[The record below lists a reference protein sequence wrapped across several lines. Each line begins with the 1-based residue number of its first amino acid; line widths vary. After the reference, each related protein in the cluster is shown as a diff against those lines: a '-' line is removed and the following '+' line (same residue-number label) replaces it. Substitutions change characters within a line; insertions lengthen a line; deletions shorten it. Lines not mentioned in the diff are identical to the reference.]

1 VTRRAAGLASALL
14 AFVSVVAAMAAV
26 AAAPARAIAA
36 MTPTVAVMPFKD
48 LSGQDAKRAGSIGEA
63 IRETVTSDLK
73 EVPGLRVIERGNID
87 KVLAEQNLQAA
98 RADLDPSS
106 TVKIGK
112 LLGATLIV
120 AGAYQKA
127 ASQVRLTA
135 RFVKVETGEIVGTAK
150 VDGAASDFL
159 LLQDRVTTEL
169 LKSAGIEQKH
179 VQKFAARPR
188 PKLKSIKTVELYG
201 DAVVEQDDTKKQEL
215 LKLALN
221 EDSSFVYASRDLDAL
236 EKRLKALEARA
247 QREQLKK
254 VDELRAAWAKEN
266 DEAKRGDLQAQIFMQ
281 LLSTRMWLTLLVE
294 AKRVLESGVK
304 TKSSHGTGTTLDELA
319 LFYKVQAESMLKQ
332 HDAALRDGEL
342 FIAKHPQSIYF
353 TGVKAQLESAIRQKR
368 EMEDGKGKVDDEL
381 KRLDSRERWNLCNVA
396 HVYSRHHQ
404 WREAERLFRACI
416 AVGTAQK
423 WSWTELLHA
432 DIELGN
438 WAQAK
443 KDFAEI
449 EKSGDKDVVQAAKGY
464 LFQVPA
470 DG

>member
-1 VTRRAAGLASALL
+1 MIRAALVG
-14 AFVSVVAAMAAV
+14 VAV
-26 AAAPARAIAA
+26 AVAFAGFTAAPARAGT
-36 MTPTVAVMPFKD
+36 TPTVAVMPFKD

-127 ASQVRLTA
+127 SAQVRLTA

-150 VDGAASDFL
+150 VDGASSDFL
-159 LLQDRVTTEL
+159 TLQDRVTTEL

-179 VQKFAARPR
+179 VVKFAARPR
-188 PKLKSIKTVELYG
+188 PKLKSIKTIELYG

-221 EDSSFVYASRDLDAL
+221 EDANFVYASRDLDAL

-247 QREQLKK
+247 QKEQLKK
-254 VDELRAAWAKEN
+254 VDELRAAWAKET
-266 DEAKRGDLQAQIFMQ
+266 DESKRGDLQAQIFMQ
-281 LLSTRMWLTLLVE
+281 LLSTRMYLSLLVE
-294 AKRVLESGVK
+294 TKKVLESGVK
-304 TKSSHGTGTTLDELA
+304 SKSAHGTGTTLDELA
-319 LFYKVQAESMLKQ
+319 LYYKFTAEVLLKQ
-332 HDAALRDGEL
+332 HDVALRDGEV
-342 FIAKHPQSIYF
+342 FISRHPQSMYF
-353 TGVKAQLESAIRQKR
+353 TGVKVQLENAIRQKR
-368 EMEDGKGKVDDEL
+368 EMEDGRGKVDDDL
-381 KRLDSRERWNLCNVA
+381 KRLDSRDRWNLCSVA
-396 HVYSRHHQ
+396 QVWSRNHQ
-404 WREAERLFRACI
+404 WREAERLYRACVQ
-416 AVGTAQK
+416 VGTTNK
-423 WSWTELLHA
+423 WGWTELLHM

-443 KDFAEI
+443 KDFAEL
-449 EKSGDKDVVQAAKGY
+449 EKSADKDVVQAAKGY
-464 LFQVPA
+464 MFQVPA